1 MTTAEHAVPKTA
13 AGRKPRAH
21 EIDIWGLTH
30 AGNVRKSNQD
40 HFLICELKKQMD
52 VHLTS
57 LPDAAGLMEAERLA
71 YMVMVA
77 DGVGSRSAGEEAS
90 RRALAGITKYVT
102 EALRCYYTADSSDE
116 MGFSQALEES
126 ALQVHQDLAKL
137 AEEDPERRGMATT
150 LTLWI
155 GIWPYAYLLQIGD
168 SRFYL
173 LRNGELTQISRD
185 QTMAEELVQQGI
197 LTRTDAFGTRWA
209 NVLSSSLGGQQTA
222 PVVTRL
228 EQDWG
233 NVGLLCTD
241 GLTKHVSDEQIKERL
256 THMTSAKQVCEQLL
270 QDALDGGGSDNITMI
285 VGRDIKKDPD

>member
-1 MTTAEHAVPKTA
+1 MTTAEHAVPTA
-13 AGRKPRAH
+13 ASRKPRAH

-30 AGNVRKSNQD
+30 PGKVRRDNQD

-57 LPDAAGLMEAERLA
+57 LPDAEGLMEAERLA

-77 DGVGSRSAGEEAS
+77 DGVGSRAAGEEAS
-90 RRALAGITKYVT
+90 RRAVAGMTRYVT
-102 EALRCYYTADSSDE
+102 QALRCYYSADTTDE
-116 MGFSQALEES
+116 AGFAQVLEES
-126 ALQVHQDLAKL
+126 ALQVHQDLATL
-137 AEEDPERRGMATT
+137 SEADAERRGMATT

-155 GIWPYAYLLQIGD
+155 GVWPYAYLLQIGD

-197 LTRTDAFGTRWA
+197 LTRTDAMGTRWA
-209 NVLSSSLGGQQTA
+209 NVLSSSLGGQQSA

-241 GLTKHVSDEQIKERL
+241 GLTKHVSDERIKERL
-256 THMTSAKQVCEQLL
+256 ANMTSAREVCEQLL
-270 QDALDGGGSDNITMI
+270 QDALDGGGSDNIALI
-285 VGRDIKKDPD
+285 VGRDIRKDPD

>member
-1 MTTAEHAVPKTA
+1 MATAPTRTPTST
-13 AGRKPRAH
+13 RKPRAH
-21 EIDIWGLTH
+21 EIDMHGLTH
-30 AGNVRKSNQD
+30 LGKVRKSNQD

-57 LPDAAGLMEAERLA
+57 LPDAAALMGAERLA

-90 RRALAGITKYVT
+90 RRALHGITQYVIQ
-102 EALRCYYTADSSDE
+102 ALRCYYTADSTDE
-116 MGFSQALEES
+116 TAFAEALQGS
-126 ALQVHQDLAKL
+126 ALQVHADLAKL

-155 GIWPYAYLLQIGD
+155 GVWPKAYLVQVGD

-173 LRNGELTQISRD
+173 LRKGELTQVSHD
-185 QTMAEELVQQGI
+185 QTMAQELIDQGVF
-197 LTRTDAFGTRWA
+197 TRTDAFNTRWA
-209 NVLSSSLGGQQTA
+209 NVLSSSLGGQQSA
-222 PVVTRL
+222 PVVTQL

-233 NVGLLCTD
+233 QVGLLCSD
-241 GLTKHVSDEQIKERL
+241 GLTKHVSDERIKERL
-256 THMTSAKQVCEQLL
+256 LQMTTAKQTCEDLL
-270 QDALDGGGSDNITMI
+270 QDALDGGGSDNITII